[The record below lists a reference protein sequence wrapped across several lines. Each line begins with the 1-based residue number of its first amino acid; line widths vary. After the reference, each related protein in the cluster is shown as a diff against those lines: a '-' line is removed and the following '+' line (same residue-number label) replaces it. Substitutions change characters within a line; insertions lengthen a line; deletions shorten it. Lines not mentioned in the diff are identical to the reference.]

1 MKQHSDTIEKKE
13 TNNTKK
19 HPKKRKR
26 MLFQDVLMLST
37 RTFRTRPLRTSLTI
51 LGISVGIGAVL
62 FLVSLGY
69 GLQETVLNRI
79 TTADALLS
87 LDVSPGDTELIQLDD
102 QSIDRIASLPNV
114 AEVSP
119 VTALPSQIAYGDLTG
134 VVTMYGVK
142 PSFFSLSGLNPMIGD
157 FFTEEDIANGSHDIA
172 VSSAL
177 AALFD
182 IPPEEMVG
190 HEVSLTAFLPFIND
204 AGFEEVKT
212 VDIPSSFTIRAVI
225 DDEGESFIYA
235 PSDLLT
241 GIEVHNYIGLKVKA
255 SDSEHMGEL
264 RDKIIDM
271 GFFVSVLQDTID
283 QVKKIFKIIQVVL
296 GLFGLIALIVS
307 AIGMFNTMTVMLLER
322 TNEIGIMRSIG
333 VAKSDVK
340 KLFIIEAMVM
350 GFLGGLGGVVL
361 GHLGGVLAN
370 LGVNILAKSFGGQSL
385 DLFSYPTSFIFI
397 IIIFSTIIGF
407 LTGVFPARRAGKLK
421 PLDALRYK

>member
-1 MKQHSDTIEKKE
+1 MKLQNKTQSTP
-13 TNNTKK
+13 KK
-19 HPKKRKR
+19 HIRKR
-26 MLFQDVLMLST
+26 MTFQDVLMLST
-37 RTFRTRPLRTSLTI
+37 RTFRTRPLRTALTI
-51 LGISVGIGAVL
+51 LGMSVGIGAVL

-87 LDVSPGDTELIQLDD
+87 LDVSPGDSELIQLNA
-102 QSIDRIASLPNV
+102 QSIDQIASLPNV
-114 AEVSP
+114 NDVSP
-119 VTALPSQIAYGDLTG
+119 VTALPSQIAYGELTG
-134 VVTMYGVK
+134 VVTMYGIE
-142 PSFFSLSGLNPMIGD
+142 PSFFGLSGLNPMSGT
-157 FFTEEDIANGSHDIA
+157 FFTQEDLDQGKHTIV

-182 IPPEEMVG
+182 IAPEEMLG
-190 HEVSLTAFLPFIND
+190 HEVNLTAFLPFIND

-212 VDIPSSFTIRAVI
+212 VTIPESFTISAVI
-225 DDEGESFIYA
+225 DDESESFIYA
-235 PSDLLT
+235 PTVMLT
-241 GIEVHNYIGLKVKA
+241 GLEFNTYIGVKVKA
-255 SDSEHMGEL
+255 VDSEHMAEL
-264 RDKIIDM
+264 RDQIIEM

-283 QVKKIFKIIQVVL
+283 QVKKIFTVIQVVL

-340 KLFIIEAMVM
+340 KLFMIEAMIM
-350 GFLGGLGGVVL
+350 GFLGGLGGVLL
-361 GHLGGVLAN
+361 GQLGGFLAN
-370 LGVNILAKSFGGQSL
+370 LGINILAKSFGGQAL
-385 DLFSYPTSFIFI
+385 DLFSHPPSFIVI
-397 IIIFSTIIGF
+397 IIAFSTVIGF